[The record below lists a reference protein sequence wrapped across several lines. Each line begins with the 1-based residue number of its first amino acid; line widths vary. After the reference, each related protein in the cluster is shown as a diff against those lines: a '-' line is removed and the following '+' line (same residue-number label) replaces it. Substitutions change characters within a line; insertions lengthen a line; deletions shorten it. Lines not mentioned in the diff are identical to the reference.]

1 MTEELP
7 GTSTSSQPLHAPP
20 PKTESPSIWVYTVAK
35 HSEGG
40 QDLAAAAVKSN
51 SSLGPKW
58 FRILSWIARATVYM
72 NPQHKKWSIE
82 RFNAEVDKAMRDFLT
97 EKEEIS

>member
-1 MTEELP
+1 
-7 GTSTSSQPLHAPP
+7 
-20 PKTESPSIWVYTVAK
+20 
-35 HSEGG
+35 
-40 QDLAAAAVKSN
+40 
-51 SSLGPKW
+51 
-58 FRILSWIARATVYM
+58 M